1 MAYRGKQEALT
12 EEHRKAKK
20 IVAELEALLG
30 AFAAPSEPKIIR
42 LAPARNTKE
51 EKNAD

>member
-1 MAYRGKQEALT
+1 MAYHGKQDALT

-30 AFAAPSEPKIIR
+30 GFAAPSETKVIR
-42 LAPARNTKE
+42 LEPAHKNEE
-51 EKNAD
+51 EKNAH